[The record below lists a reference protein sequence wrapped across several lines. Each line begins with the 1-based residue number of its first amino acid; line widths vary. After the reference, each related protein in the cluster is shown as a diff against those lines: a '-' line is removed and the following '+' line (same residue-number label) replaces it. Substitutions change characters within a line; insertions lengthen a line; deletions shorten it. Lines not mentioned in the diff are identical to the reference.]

1 MRVWKAIR
9 FIPIATLMIC
19 AISSGHALGLVVQQA
34 DGVWWQ
40 DLSSGQRGISM
51 LGALDG
57 YRNGWL
63 NASIA
68 TESEAESRIKQTCR
82 LEKLPPS
89 SCSKFVED
97 ASSAGESI
105 GAGEGGHFSRF
116 AIGRYVGDISD
127 FYSAHPDS
135 KDGITVGFIL
145 ACESDKPFLDCKKF
159 K

>member
-1 MRVWKAIR
+1 MKIGKIQLVAM
-9 FIPIATLMIC
+9 IALVMVFL
-19 AISSGHALGLVVQQA
+19 AFSSYALGLVVQQA

-40 DLSSGQRGISM
+40 DLSSDQRGISM

-116 AIGRYVGDISD
+116 TIGRYVGDISD